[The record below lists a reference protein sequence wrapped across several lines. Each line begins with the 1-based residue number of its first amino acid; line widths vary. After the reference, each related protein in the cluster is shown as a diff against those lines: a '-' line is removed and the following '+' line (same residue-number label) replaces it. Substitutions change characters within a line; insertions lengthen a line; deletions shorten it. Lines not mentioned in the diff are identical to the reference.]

1 MATEQELARLREPFP
16 TDDIEWRLQQAGE
29 KNGRIWGKALA
40 YVTNR
45 AIQQRLDEV
54 VGPANW
60 KNEFREG
67 PGGGVLCG
75 ISVRIEREDGSHE
88 WVTKWDGAE
97 NTDIEAV
104 KGGLSAAMKRSAST
118 GWGIGRYLYNLEEGW
133 VNVNDGGRLSGKTK
147 EGKWFRWDPPTLP
160 DFAVPR
166 ERAASAEQLAR
177 VNALLEHVRDEKT
190 AASVRKRVADG
201 LSAMAADEAIRFLES
216 RSGPRAA

>member
-45 AIQQRLDEV
+45 AIQQRLDDV

-75 ISVRIEREDGSHE
+75 ISVRVTREDGSHE

-97 NTDIEAV
+97 NTDVEAV

-133 VNVNDGGRLSGKTK
+133 INVNDGGRLSGKTK
-147 EGKWFRWDPPTLP
+147 DGKWFRWDPPTLP
-160 DFAVPR
+160 DFAIPR
-166 ERAASAEQLAR
+166 ERQASAEQLAR
-177 VNALLEHVRDEKT
+177 VDALLEHVRDEKV
-190 AASVRKRVADG
+190 AANVRKRVADG
-201 LSAMAADEAIRFLES
+201 LSATAADEAIRFLES